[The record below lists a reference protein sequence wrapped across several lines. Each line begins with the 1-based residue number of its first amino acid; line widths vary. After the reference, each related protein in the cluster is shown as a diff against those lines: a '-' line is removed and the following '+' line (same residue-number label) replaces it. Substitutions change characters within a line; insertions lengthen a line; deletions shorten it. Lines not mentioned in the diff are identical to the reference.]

1 MADPVIVPIVKDTW
15 TLVALNQTIGKVHIL
30 DVSPDNYA
38 YTYRDTG
45 ETAPANPATDNEGVS
60 FDPSLQISAAAGID
74 VYVMTRGK
82 NGSVRVDL

>member
-15 TLVALNQTIGKVHIL
+15 TLVALNQTTGMVHIL
-30 DVSPDNYA
+30 DVGPDNYA

-45 ETAPANPATDNEGVS
+45 GAAPANPATDDEAIS
-60 FDPSLQISAAAGID
+60 FNPSLQISAAAGID